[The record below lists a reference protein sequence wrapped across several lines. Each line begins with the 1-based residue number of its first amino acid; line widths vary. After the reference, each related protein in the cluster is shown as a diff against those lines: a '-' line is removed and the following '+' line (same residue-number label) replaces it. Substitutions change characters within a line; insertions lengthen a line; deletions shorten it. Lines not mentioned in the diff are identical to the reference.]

1 MYRAT
6 FANIVIGL
14 SNIAIQTYVILPIY
28 QKNNTDMKKIEA
40 LLSQTNQILKEERQK
55 TQSQFKD
62 L

>member
-6 FANIVIGL
+6 IANIVIGL